1 MRLFCALVFIFHV
14 KNQRQSRSGIIS
26 MDQAVGIRGIRK
38 VSIRKESI
46 RKESI
51 RKGIRKESSSG
62 N

>member
-1 MRLFCALVFIFHV
+1 
-14 KNQRQSRSGIIS
+14 

-38 VSIRKESI
+38 VSIRNESI